1 MSYFQSF
8 HFSIFC
14 FPEAFFAKRCIS
26 GVLRSGM
33 SYFQSFHFSIFSFPE
48 AFFPQNAAF
57 PEFCALECL
66 ISKVFIFR
74 FLASQKLFSAK
85 RCISGVLHSG
95 MSYFQSFHFSIFSFP
110 EAIFLQNAAFPE
122 FCALTSYF
130 QRFHFSFLASQ
141 KLFFSQNAAFPEFC
155 TLECLISKVFI
166 FLFLASEKFFFLKTL
181 HFRCS
186 GLLNFLFPNFFF
198 FFFDPPTSF
207 FSQHAVFPDFCIL
220 ECLISKVFIFR
231 FLASQKLF
239 FCKTLHFRGSALWN
253 VLFPKFSF
261 FDF

>member
-74 FLASQKLFSAK
+74 FLATQKLFFAK
-85 RCISGVLHSG
+85 RCISGLLHSG

-110 EAIFLQNAAFPE
+110 EA
-122 FCALTSYF
+122 
-130 QRFHFSFLASQ
+130 
-141 KLFFSQNAAFPEFC
+141 FFSQNAAFPEFC

-166 FLFLASEKFFFLKTL
+166 F
-181 HFRCS
+181 
-186 GLLNFLFPNFFF
+186 
-198 FFFDPPTSF
+198 
-207 FSQHAVFPDFCIL
+207 
-220 ECLISKVFIFR
+220 R
-231 FLASQKLF
+231 FLASQKPF
-239 FCKTLHFRGSALWN
+239 FRQTLHFRCCALW
-253 VLFPKFSF
+253 
-261 FDF
+261 